1 MRFPP
6 INLYSL
12 PKQLRDYEKPME
24 LFTLDFESYYSRT
37 FSLSKLTYD
46 EYINDDQFEVIGV
59 GVKKNSDP
67 TQWFSGTKQE
77 THDWLVQF
85 DLGNNAVIMH
95 NAMFDAS
102 ILAFHFG
109 IYPKVILDTLAMARA
124 LHGVTVGNSLKRLAE
139 YYGVG
144 EKGTEVHNFIDYRR
158 DTFTPQELAAYGEY
172 CKQDVN
178 LTKQIFDLMRSKF
191 NQTELKLI
199 DMTIRMYT
207 EPKFM
212 YDREFLVQHL
222 KGVKDRQQKILD
234 DLNLTASDLRSNPKF
249 AELLRTYGVEPPMK
263 TSPTTGKDTYALAK
277 TDEGMKALL
286 EHENPDVQALAAA
299 RLGVKSSL
307 EETRTQRLIDTG
319 DRNNGYLPIGL
330 NYYGARTGRW
340 SATQG
345 LQFQNLPNKSDL
357 KQGVTAPP
365 GYVIIGADLS
375 NIELRVGLWFAGQ
388 MDKLQL
394 LQEGKDLYKDFA
406 SSVFNVPYDDV
417 DKDQRFIGKT
427 CIAEG
432 ELVLTDKGLKPIEN
446 VLLDD
451 RVWDGVEWVNHDGLI
466 YQGERDVITYQ
477 HLTAT
482 PDHIVYLS
490 DGSTCEFQEAA
501 NKGYQIVVTGDE
513 GREIS
518 LVGDNLARYMQKRQ
532 EASAAHTGE
541 MPLWERGLANFGQSN
556 SREEQTMPQLCI
568 DTATWTSSTS
578 TGRRQFNTK
587 IAETGERNASTM
599 YQPKGQRIQKLW
611 SPWYSVYVWF
621 SSRMRNV
628 YENFTKLFDRSYS
641 RPDKQQQPLCSG
653 EPSVYNTKRTNTQ
666 STKYCFSELERSSNS
681 DSRVEGKSVQ
691 TIIDS
696 SQIYKS
702 GDDWRTN
709 NNQGLGVCTQQMQ
722 RMAQPKR
729 KVRKVYDILNAGP
742 RHRFTVGNLLVSNC
756 SLSLIYGTGS
766 TKLRNAIKTSS
777 GKDIGEIEAKRIVD
791 TYRSDYSDV
800 AGMWRTGGEVI
811 SAVANNYGMDFGYNN
826 LCAVDGG
833 TGIRLPSGLHLTY
846 PNLRQQYND
855 KQKLEWVY
863 DKSSKEIDRVY
874 GAKVFQGTVQALARC
889 VIGESMVRI
898 NKKYPLALT
907 LHDANY
913 LTVREQYADEA
924 LKFVEDEMVRA
935 PSWLPGIV
943 LGVEGHIGR
952 NLKEV

>member
-1 MRFPP
+1 
-6 INLYSL
+6 
-12 PKQLRDYEKPME
+12 ME
-24 LFTLDFESYYSRT
+24 LFTLDFESFYSRT

-59 GVKKNSDP
+59 GVKRNSEP

-85 DLGNNAVIMH
+85 DLDNNAVIMH

-124 LHGVTVGNSLKRLAE
+124 LHGATVGNSLKRLAE

-144 EKGTEVHNFIDYRR
+144 EKGTEVHNFIDYHR

-222 KGVKDRQQKILD
+222 KEVQDKREGIINDIARRLD
-234 DLNLTASDLRSNPKF
+234 FIEVGISNPDEVVLDVLGPVTPERRDKALKVLRSNPKF
-249 AELLRTYGVEPPMK
+249 AELLRSYGVEPPMK
-263 TSPTTGKDTYALAK
+263 TSPATGKDTYALAK

-357 KQGVTAPP
+357 KQGVVAPP

-427 CIAEG
+427 
-432 ELVLTDKGLKPIEN
+432 
-446 VLLDD
+446 
-451 RVWDGVEWVNHDGLI
+451 
-466 YQGERDVITYQ
+466 
-477 HLTAT
+477 
-482 PDHIVYLS
+482 S
-490 DGSTCEFQEAA
+490 
-501 NKGYQIVVTGDE
+501 
-513 GREIS
+513 
-518 LVGDNLARYMQKRQ
+518 
-532 EASAAHTGE
+532 
-541 MPLWERGLANFGQSN
+541 
-556 SREEQTMPQLCI
+556 
-568 DTATWTSSTS
+568 
-578 TGRRQFNTK
+578 
-587 IAETGERNASTM
+587 
-599 YQPKGQRIQKLW
+599 
-611 SPWYSVYVWF
+611 
-621 SSRMRNV
+621 
-628 YENFTKLFDRSYS
+628 
-641 RPDKQQQPLCSG
+641 
-653 EPSVYNTKRTNTQ
+653 
-666 STKYCFSELERSSNS
+666 
-681 DSRVEGKSVQ
+681 
-691 TIIDS
+691 
-696 SQIYKS
+696 
-702 GDDWRTN
+702 
-709 NNQGLGVCTQQMQ
+709 
-722 RMAQPKR
+722 
-729 KVRKVYDILNAGP
+729 
-742 RHRFTVGNLLVSNC
+742 
-756 SLSLIYGTGS
+756 SLSLIYGVGAE
-766 TKLRNAIKTSS
+766 KLRNAIKQGS
-777 GKDIGEIEAKRIVD
+777 GKDIGEIEAKRIVAM
-791 TYRSDYSDV
+791 YREDYSDV

-826 LCAVDGG
+826 LCAVEGG

>member
-1 MRFPP
+1 
-6 INLYSL
+6 
-12 PKQLRDYEKPME
+12 ME
-24 LFTLDFESYYSRT
+24 LFTLDFESFYSRT

-59 GVKKNSDP
+59 GVKRNSEP

-77 THDWLVQF
+77 THDWLAQF
-85 DLGNNAVIMH
+85 DLDNNAVIMH

-124 LHGVTVGNSLKRLAE
+124 LHGATVGNSLKRLAE

-222 KGVKDRQQKILD
+222 KEVQDKREGIINDIARRLD
-234 DLNLTASDLRSNPKF
+234 FIEVGISNPDEVVLDVLGPVTPERRDKALKVLRSNPKF
-249 AELLRTYGVEPPMK
+249 AELLRSYGVEPPMK
-263 TSPTTGKDTYALAK
+263 TSPATGKDTYALAK

-330 NYYGARTGRW
+330 NYYAARSGRW
-340 SATQG
+340 GGTQ
-345 LQFQNLPNKSDL
+345 QSNWQNIPRDSGIKLAIVP
-357 KQGVTAPP
+357 PP
-365 GYVIIGADLS
+365 GYVVIGADLS
-375 NIELRVGLWFAGQ
+375 NIELRVGLWLAGQ
-388 MDKLQL
+388 WDKLQL

-406 SSVFNVPYDDV
+406 SSVFNVPYDEV
-417 DKDQRFIGKT
+417 NKDQRFIAKT
-427 CIAEG
+427 A
-432 ELVLTDKGLKPIEN
+432 V
-446 VLLDD
+446 
-451 RVWDGVEWVNHDGLI
+451 
-466 YQGERDVITYQ
+466 
-477 HLTAT
+477 
-482 PDHIVYLS
+482 
-490 DGSTCEFQEAA
+490 
-501 NKGYQIVVTGDE
+501 
-513 GREIS
+513 
-518 LVGDNLARYMQKRQ
+518 
-532 EASAAHTGE
+532 
-541 MPLWERGLANFGQSN
+541 
-556 SREEQTMPQLCI
+556 
-568 DTATWTSSTS
+568 
-578 TGRRQFNTK
+578 
-587 IAETGERNASTM
+587 
-599 YQPKGQRIQKLW
+599 
-611 SPWYSVYVWF
+611 
-621 SSRMRNV
+621 
-628 YENFTKLFDRSYS
+628 
-641 RPDKQQQPLCSG
+641 
-653 EPSVYNTKRTNTQ
+653 
-666 STKYCFSELERSSNS
+666 
-681 DSRVEGKSVQ
+681 
-691 TIIDS
+691 
-696 SQIYKS
+696 
-702 GDDWRTN
+702 
-709 NNQGLGVCTQQMQ
+709 
-722 RMAQPKR
+722 
-729 KVRKVYDILNAGP
+729 
-742 RHRFTVGNLLVSNC
+742 
-756 SLSLIYGTGS
+756 LSLLFGS
-766 TKLRNAIKTSS
+766 GHVKLREAIKASS
-777 GKDIGEIEAKRIVD
+777 GVDIGAIEAKRIVD
-791 TYRSDYSDV
+791 AYRQDYAEV
-800 AGMWRTGGEVI
+800 TQLWKVGGE
-811 SAVANNYGMDFGYNN
+811 ALVAMQNDYAMDFGYNN
-826 LCAVDGG
+826 LCAVEGG
-833 TGIRLPSGLHLTY
+833 TGIRLPSGLHLQF

-863 DKSSKEIDRVY
+863 DKSSKEVDRMY
-874 GAKVFQGTVQALARC
+874 GGKCMQNVTQSVARC
-889 VIGESMVRI
+889 VIGEAMVRI

-907 LHDANY
+907 IHDAVY